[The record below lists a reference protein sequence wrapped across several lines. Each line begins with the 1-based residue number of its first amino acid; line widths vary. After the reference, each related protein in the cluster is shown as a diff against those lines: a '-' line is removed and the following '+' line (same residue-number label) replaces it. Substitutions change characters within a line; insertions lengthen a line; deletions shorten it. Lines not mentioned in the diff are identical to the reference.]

1 MTRALTEQEWWG
13 AVRKLYQSSELG
25 ILETISQNTWLEM
38 FENPKYTNTD
48 LLMGKKELEYMRSI
62 TEPIHIYRGIGT
74 DSQIDFDKY
83 GYGFSWTTDIDRAK
97 WFACRFNC
105 VNKMLLKS
113 VVLPQQI
120 IAVFLDMDEK
130 EIVVNPLTIID
141 NIKMEVIDEL

>member
-1 MTRALTEQEWWG
+1 
-13 AVRKLYQSSELG
+13 
-25 ILETISQNTWLEM
+25 M

-48 LLMGKKELEYMRSI
+48 LLMGKKELQYMRSI

-74 DSQIDFDKY
+74 DGEINFDKY

-113 VVLPQQI
+113 VVLPKQI